1 MLHPTNKT
9 SLPPPT
15 KTPCASGVLRA
26 PGRATRHPLGLADFV
41 RGREEGHVDAA
52 RHGWLVRVEVV
63 AVAAKLSTLDHPG
76 LERRRQLRLG
86 VVTQRDFMNH

>member
-9 SLPPPT
+9 SPPPPT
-15 KTPCASGVLRA
+15 KAPCASGAPRVL
-26 PGRATRHPLGLADFV
+26 GRATRHPLGLADLEG
-41 RGREEGHVDAA
+41 GREEGRVDAA
-52 RHGWLVRVEVV
+52 RHGRPVRVEVV
-63 AVAAKLSTLDHPG
+63 AVAAKLPALDHPG